1 MSLSMYQASIPPLLR
16 MLGNFKAILEKG
28 AAYEAAKKLDPS
40 VLPNCRLYPDML
52 PLRAQVYIATDAAKG
67 CPARLSGTD
76 PVKFEDTEQT
86 LAELIARVDK
96 TIALLKAVKPEQ
108 VDGSEARAVTIN
120 TPRGP
125 LHFQGQQYLQHFVL
139 PNFYFHVTTAYN
151 ILRHN
156 GVELGKLD
164 YLGQT

>member
-1 MSLSMYQASIPPLLR
+1 MSLSMYQAAIPPLVR

-28 AAYEAAKKLDPS
+28 AAHETAKKLDPS
-40 VLPNCRLYPDML
+40 VLPNSRLYPDML

-67 CPARLSGTD
+67 CPARLAGTD

-96 TIALLKAVKPEQ
+96 TLALLRAVKPEQ
-108 VDGSEARAVTIN
+108 VDGSEERAVTIN

-125 LHFQGQQYLQHFVL
+125 LHFKGQQYLQHFVL

-164 YLGQT
+164 YLGGN

>member
-16 MLGNFKAILEKG
+16 LLGNFKGILEKG
-28 AAYEAAKKLDPS
+28 AAYETAKKLDAA
-40 VLPNCRLYPDML
+40 VLPGSRLYPDML

-67 CPARLSGTD
+67 CPARLSGTE

-96 TIALLKAVKPEQ
+96 TIALLKTYQAEQ
-108 VDGSEARAVTIN
+108 IDGSEERPVTIN

-125 LHFQGQQYLQHFVL
+125 LNFKGLQYLQHFVL
-139 PNFYFHVTTAYN
+139 PNFYFHVTTAYG
-151 ILRHN
+151 ILRHS
-156 GVELGKLD
+156 GVELGKMD
-164 YLGQT
+164 YLGAT